1 VKLGAAVR
9 GEVARMIRL
18 ELRRMV
24 RNRRTVIFT
33 LIMPAVLVLLF
44 GANSSY
50 RTERVGMVSVER
62 ATGWSRQ
69 LRLTPLKPV
78 AYVRPPM

>member
-1 VKLGAAVR
+1 
-9 GEVARMIRL
+9 MIRL